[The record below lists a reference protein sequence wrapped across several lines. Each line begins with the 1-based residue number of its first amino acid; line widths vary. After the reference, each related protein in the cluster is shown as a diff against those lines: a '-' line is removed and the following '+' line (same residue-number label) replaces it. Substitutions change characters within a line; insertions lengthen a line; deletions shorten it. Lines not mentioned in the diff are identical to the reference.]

1 MLPNRLEQTLIEHLA
16 KVRVLYTQD
25 LAAQQANVFLPDA
38 LARKYPN
45 APREWAWQWV
55 FPAKSLSADPRTGLV
70 RRHHLGE
77 ETLQRAVKAAIG
89 KAGIA
94 KHGSCHTLRHSFATH
109 LIEYGYDITPIKP
122 SNHPRTTRPCRC
134 PHHHDLHPCPQPG
147 RAWRPQPPRP
157 SLTHDL
163 PLTDSSLR
171 PLTTCPKNATLYLMS
186 DTAVTEESSAPKR
199 ARVVVVGSANTDM
212 VARVAR
218 LPLPGET
225 VLGGDF
231 ATAPGGKGANQAVAA
246 ARLGAVV
253 TLIACVGLDSLGDAA
268 VLGFEAEGIDTQYV
282 VRDPEA
288 PTGVALITVDAATGE
303 NSIVVAS
310 GANAKLS
317 VGLIQMA
324 SGAIRDA
331 DVVICQLESPLA
343 TVQAA
348 LQLARDAGKTT
359 ILNPAPAQVLPDA
372 LLALVS
378 VLTPNE
384 TEAALMAGDAAVTP
398 AQMANALRERGAASV
413 VVTLGAKGALV
424 VTEKQE
430 TLIQSFAPKETV
442 DTTAAGDCF
451 TGALAVALGEGKTL
465 GYAVEFA
472 NAAASLSVEKAGA
485 QPSLPNRYE
494 TDLRLID

>member
-1 MLPNRLEQTLIEHLA
+1 
-16 KVRVLYTQD
+16 
-25 LAAQQANVFLPDA
+25 
-38 LARKYPN
+38 
-45 APREWAWQWV
+45 
-55 FPAKSLSADPRTGLV
+55 
-70 RRHHLGE
+70 
-77 ETLQRAVKAAIG
+77 
-89 KAGIA
+89 
-94 KHGSCHTLRHSFATH
+94 
-109 LIEYGYDITPIKP
+109 
-122 SNHPRTTRPCRC
+122 
-134 PHHHDLHPCPQPG
+134 
-147 RAWRPQPPRP
+147 
-157 SLTHDL
+157 
-163 PLTDSSLR
+163 
-171 PLTTCPKNATLYLMS
+171 MS
-186 DTAVTEESSAPKR
+186 DTVVLEDPSRPKR

-218 LPLPGET
+218 LPMPGET

-253 TLIACVGLDSLGDAA
+253 TLIACVGADALGDAA

-324 SGAIRDA
+324 ASAIRDA
-331 DVVICQLESPLA
+331 DVVVCQLESPLT

-348 LQLARDAGKTT
+348 LQLAREAGKIT
-359 ILNPAPAQVLPDA
+359 ILNPAPAQA
-372 LLALVS
+372 LSDELLVLVS

-384 TEAALMAGDAAVTP
+384 TEAALLAGNTSATPEEAAAVLL
-398 AQMANALRERGAASV
+398 ARGAGQL
-413 VVTLGAKGALV
+413 VVTLGADGVLLAV
-424 VTEKQE
+424 SGE
-430 TLIQSFAPKETV
+430 TTRFPIRAVSSVV

-451 TGALAVALGEGKTL
+451 TGALAVALGEGRSL
-465 GYAVEFA
+465 QSAVAFA

-494 TDLRLID
+494 VDLRLTPP

>member
-1 MLPNRLEQTLIEHLA
+1 
-16 KVRVLYTQD
+16 
-25 LAAQQANVFLPDA
+25 
-38 LARKYPN
+38 
-45 APREWAWQWV
+45 
-55 FPAKSLSADPRTGLV
+55 
-70 RRHHLGE
+70 
-77 ETLQRAVKAAIG
+77 
-89 KAGIA
+89 
-94 KHGSCHTLRHSFATH
+94 
-109 LIEYGYDITPIKP
+109 
-122 SNHPRTTRPCRC
+122 
-134 PHHHDLHPCPQPG
+134 
-147 RAWRPQPPRP
+147 
-157 SLTHDL
+157 
-163 PLTDSSLR
+163 
-171 PLTTCPKNATLYLMS
+171 MS
-186 DTAVTEESSAPKR
+186 DTAVPENVSIPKR

-253 TLIACVGLDSLGDAA
+253 TLVACVGADALGDAA

-324 SGAIRDA
+324 AGAIRDA
-331 DVVICQLESPLA
+331 DVVVCQLESPLA

-348 LQLARDAGKTT
+348 LQLARDAGKIT
-359 ILNPAPAQVLPDA
+359 ILNPAPAQALSDE

-384 TEAALMAGDAAVTP
+384 TEAALLAGNASATPEEAA
-398 AQMANALRERGAASV
+398 AILLARGV
-413 VVTLGAKGALV
+413 GQLVVTLGADGVLLAS
-424 VTEKQE
+424 EAE
-430 TLIQSFAPKETV
+430 TTRLPAHAVSSVV

-451 TGALAVALGEGKTL
+451 TGALAVALGEGMSL
-465 GYAVEFA
+465 RSAVAFA

-494 TDLRLID
+494 VDLRLID